1 MTQPETRCLICGADD
16 FRSACEKAGTRYV
29 QCAGCGVVRQYPY
42 PTADEIARYYA
53 NYQSHKSSTS
63 VYLTDA
69 GFDVFRRDKLLTFGD
84 LGIPADGFTGKR
96 ICDVGCAS
104 GQFLQLMTELGA
116 TAPFG
121 IDVSKE
127 CVDIAQSRGL
137 ACEEGNFLEV
147 QRTFDVITL
156 WHVVEHLPTP
166 QAFIQHAY
174 ECLAPGGWL
183 LIETPVIGAISE
195 AFGADWRY
203 YMPTEHI
210 NLFPM
215 EALVK
220 LCNDTGFS
228 LRSFTRFG
236 SGNDSDKI
244 PRPNKRA
251 MDSIAKKFGFGDTLA
266 LWLVKNTSSTT
277 GTH

>member
-1 MTQPETRCLICGADD
+1 
-16 FRSACEKAGTRYV
+16 
-29 QCAGCGVVRQYPY
+29 
-42 PTADEIARYYA
+42 
-53 NYQSHKSSTS
+53 
-63 VYLTDA
+63 
-69 GFDVFRRDKLLTFGD
+69 
-84 LGIPADGFTGKR
+84 
-96 ICDVGCAS
+96 
-104 GQFLQLMTELGA
+104 
-116 TAPFG
+116 
-121 IDVSKE
+121 
-127 CVDIAQSRGL
+127 
-137 ACEEGNFLEV
+137 
-147 QRTFDVITL
+147 
-156 WHVVEHLPTP
+156 
-166 QAFIQHAY
+166 
-174 ECLAPGGWL
+174 
-183 LIETPVIGAISE
+183 LIETPVVGAISE

-220 LCNDTGFS
+220 LCNDAGFS

-266 LWLVKNTSSTT
+266 LWLVKNTTSTT